1 MYLMNS
7 PADSDSANFGDL
19 EPMPMEA
26 DLDLFDFSDD
36 VFEIEG
42 SSDGPDDMHH
52 VQMEDNTQP
61 EMETHLQRLR
71 QRSLCSSFNCDAS
84 QASLQQYSEADLYHG
99 ALEKLAESMKRTEES
114 RRYVLKIQRE
124 VLTESQEGALFVAR

>member
-7 PADSDSANFGDL
+7 PADSDAANFGDL

-42 SSDGPDDMHH
+42 SSDGPDDI
-52 VQMEDNTQP
+52 
-61 EMETHLQRLR
+61 
-71 QRSLCSSFNCDAS
+71 
-84 QASLQQYSEADLYHG
+84 G
-99 ALEKLAESMKRTEES
+99 
-114 RRYVLKIQRE
+114 
-124 VLTESQEGALFVAR
+124 